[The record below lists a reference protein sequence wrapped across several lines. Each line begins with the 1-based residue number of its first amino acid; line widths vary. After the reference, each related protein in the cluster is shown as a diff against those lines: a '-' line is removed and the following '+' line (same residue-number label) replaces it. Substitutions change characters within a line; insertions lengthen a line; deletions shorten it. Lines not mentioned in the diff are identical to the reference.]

1 MKNQFLVT
9 LNEDST
15 VFKVEEIGSVVNRTL
30 SEFGYVTNG
39 ERAWM
44 LREDNA
50 EDENAE
56 YHSVRLVEFWD

>member
-1 MKNQFLVT
+1 MKKKFVVT
-9 LNEDST
+9 MDGDGT
-15 VFKVEEIGSVVNRTL
+15 IFRVEEINGKVRKPVP
-30 SEFGYVTNG
+30 EHGYIGNG

-56 YHSVRLVEFWD
+56 YHSVRLVKFWN